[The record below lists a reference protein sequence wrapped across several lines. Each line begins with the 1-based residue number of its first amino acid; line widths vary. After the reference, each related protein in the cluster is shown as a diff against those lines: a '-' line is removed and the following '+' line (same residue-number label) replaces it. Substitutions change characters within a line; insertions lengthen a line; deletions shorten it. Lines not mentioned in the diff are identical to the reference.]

1 MWATPKPFPWPKAC
15 CMDSIFALPCGVDFA
30 TELVRGL
37 RERFADQPPEAM
49 AQVTLFLNSQRMRRR
64 VTEAFAQ
71 GTATFLPRLLVLS
84 DLAQHPILSDLP
96 TAPSALGRQL
106 ELARLIE
113 RLLSTQPNLAPR
125 AALFDLAQSLGLLVD
140 EMHDEGVVAEAFSTL
155 DVSRHSEHWARTQQF
170 LQIIAPFMLAQDG
183 PARPRM
189 AAERLAALWATQPPK
204 GPVIIAGSTGSRGP
218 VARLMHAVAGLD
230 QGMVVLPGF
239 DFDLPDPV
247 WARMEDALTFED
259 HPQYRFRRLMDALQI
274 TPAQITPWRATTPAD
289 PARNRLISLS
299 LRPAPVTDQ
308 WLIEGQDLPDLI
320 ASTAHLTLLKA
331 ANPRQEALAL
341 ALILRRAISRNQKA
355 ALITPDRSLARRV
368 EAQLDRWGIL
378 PDDSAGSP
386 LALSAPGRLLRH
398 IARAFEAPVTADGL
412 IVLLKHPL
420 AGSGADRGKHLL
432 LTRDLELQLRRHGP
446 AFPTAQALQD
456 WANAH
461 KEPLAK
467 PWGAGLSAVLTQ
479 LLAPA
484 PQSLG
489 DHVSRHLAVA
499 EALARGAADQGAGA
513 LWGKD
518 PGIAARK
525 VMDLLQAEAGHE
537 GAMSPSDYRMLFD
550 NLIARE
556 EVRSPVTGHPLV
568 SFHGPREAR
577 EIAADLVI
585 LAGLN
590 EGTWPA
596 ATSPDPWLNRRM
608 RKDAGLLLP
617 ERQIGLS
624 AHDYQQAV
632 AAPEVILS
640 RALRDAEAETVPSR
654 WLNRLCNLMAGLAPQ
669 SGPLALEQM
678 EARGAVWLARSAAV
692 DQPQALPDAGL
703 KPALRPR
710 PCPPVAARPTS
721 LALTKI
727 RTLIRDPY
735 ATYAQ
740 YILRL
745 KPLNPLRAQPDAR
758 DRGIAIH
765 TILQRFVTERPLG
778 ETALDA
784 RARLLTIA
792 AEVFAQETP
801 FPSARA
807 LWLARLERAAD
818 HFLRQDEKW
827 GGQTLLTEEK
837 GAVAVG
843 DTGFTLTG
851 TPDRIDQRPDGS
863 VVLIDYKTGAP
874 PSKPQ
879 QTTLD
884 LQLHLAAAMAE
895 RGGFDGQLMRVSAI
909 SYIGLGSGEQAVDTE
924 LTTEEIDTL
933 WMRFVALIRAY
944 QDPNTGY
951 TARRAVFDTRTP
963 GDYDHLARFGEWDMT
978 DRATPIK
985 VGQDDPA

>member
-1 MWATPKPFPWPKAC
+1 
-15 CMDSIFALPCGVDFA
+15 MDNIFALPCGVDFA

-37 RERFADQPPEAM
+37 VERFAGQPPEAM
-49 AQVTLFLNSQRMRRR
+49 AQATVYLNSQRMRRR

-71 GTATFLPRLLVLS
+71 GKATFLPRLLVLS
-84 DLAQHPILSDLP
+84 DLAQHPILSDVP
-96 TAPSALGRQL
+96 AAPSALGRQL

-113 RLLSTQPNLAPR
+113 GLLTAQPNLAPR

-140 EMHDEGVVAEAFSTL
+140 EMHDEGVLAEALSAL
-155 DVSRHSEHWARTQQF
+155 DVREHSEHFARTQRF
-170 LQIIAPFMLAQDG
+170 LSIIAPFMLAQDG

-189 AAERLAALWATQPPK
+189 AAERLAALWATQPPQK
-204 GPVIIAGSTGSRGP
+204 PVIIAGSTGSRGP
-218 VARLMHAVAGLD
+218 VATLMRAVAGLP

-239 DFDLPDPV
+239 DFDLPDAV

-274 TPAQITPWRATTPAD
+274 NPAQITPWRSASPVD

-308 WLIEGQDLPDLI
+308 WLVEGQALPDLTGT
-320 ASTAHLTLLKA
+320 TAHLTLLKA

-341 ALILRRAISRNQKA
+341 ALILRRAISRIQKA
-355 ALITPDRSLARRV
+355 ALITPDRTLARRV

-398 IARAFEAPVTADGL
+398 IARAFEAPVTADGVM
-412 IVLLKHPL
+412 VLLKHPL
-420 AGSGADRGKHLL
+420 AGSGGDRGTHLL
-432 LTRDLELQLRRHGP
+432 LTRDLELHLRRNGP
-446 AFPTAQALQD
+446 AFPTARAVKH

-461 KEPLAK
+461 KDPQAAA
-467 PWGAGLSAVLTQ
+467 WGAAFGAVLDL
-479 LLAPA
+479 LLASPA
-484 PQSLG
+484 QNLS
-489 DHVSRHLAVA
+489 DHVTRHLAVA
-499 EALARGAADQGAGA
+499 EALGRGTADQGAGT
-513 LWGKD
+513 LWDKD
-518 PGIAARK
+518 PGIAARQ
-525 VMDLLQAEAGHE
+525 VMDQLQAEVGHQ

-596 ATSPDPWLNRRM
+596 ATSPDAWLNRRM

-640 RALRDAEAETVPSR
+640 RAMRDAEAETVPSR
-654 WLNRLCNLMAGLAPQ
+654 WLNRLCNLMAGLGPQ
-669 SGPLALEQM
+669 NGPLALEQM
-678 EARGAVWLARSAAV
+678 EARGNLWLSRSAAV

-703 KPALRPR
+703 LPAPRPR
-710 PCPPVAARPTS
+710 PYPPVAARPTS

-745 KPLNPLRAQPDAR
+745 KPLSPLRAQPDAR
-758 DRGIAIH
+758 DRGTAIH
-765 TILQRFVTERPLG
+765 RILERFVTERPQG
-778 ETALDA
+778 EAVADA
-784 RARLLTIA
+784 RRRLLEIG
-792 AEVFAQETP
+792 AEVLAEETP

-827 GGQTLLTEEK
+827 GGQTVLTEK
-837 GAVAVG
+837 AGAVAVG
-843 DTGFTLTG
+843 QTGFTLTG
-851 TPDRIDQRPDGS
+851 TPDRIDQRPDGT
-863 VVLIDYKTGAP
+863 VVLIDYKTGTP
-874 PSKPQ
+874 PTKAQ

-895 RGGFDGQLMRVSAI
+895 RGGFDDRVMEVSGV
-909 SYIGLGSGEQAVDTE
+909 SYIGLGSGEKAVDTP
-924 LTTEEIDTL
+924 LTTEEIDTI
-933 WMRFVALIRAY
+933 WARFVTLIKAY
-944 QDPNTGY
+944 QDPQTGY

-978 DRATPIK
+978 DRATPLK

>member
-1 MWATPKPFPWPKAC
+1 MAN
-15 CMDSIFALPCGVDFA
+15 IFALPPGVDFA

-37 RERFADQPPEAM
+37 VDRFATRPPEEM
-49 AQVTLFLNSQRMRRR
+49 AQVTLYLNSQRMRRR
-64 VTEAFAQ
+64 VTEAFAL
-71 GTATFLPRLLVLS
+71 GKATFLPRLMVLS

-96 TAPSALGRQL
+96 AVPSALGRQL

-113 RLLSTQPNLAPR
+113 RLLTAQPELAPR

-140 EMHDEGVVAEAFSTL
+140 EMHDEGVLAEALSAL
-155 DVSRHSEHWARTQQF
+155 DVTGHSEHWARTQQF

-183 PARPRM
+183 PARPRI
-189 AAERLAALWATQPPK
+189 AVERLATLWAAQPPQ

-218 VARLMHAVAGLD
+218 VATLMRAVAGLA

-247 WARMEDALTFED
+247 WARMEEALTFED

-274 TPAQITPWRATTPAD
+274 LPAQIKPWCSTAPVD
-289 PARNRLISLS
+289 GARNRLISLS

-308 WLIEGQDLPDLI
+308 WLFEGRLLPDLVD
-320 ASTAHLTLLKA
+320 STSGLTLLKA

-341 ALILRRAISRNQKA
+341 ALILRRAISRNQRA
-355 ALITPDRSLARRV
+355 ALITPDRTLARRV

-398 IARAFEAPVTADGL
+398 IARAFEAPVTADGW
-412 IVLLKHPL
+412 IALLKHPL
-420 AGSGADRGKHLL
+420 TGSGGDRGKHLL
-432 LTRDLELQLRRHGP
+432 LTRDLELALRRHGP
-446 AFPTAQALQD
+446 AFPTAQSVQD
-456 WANAH
+456 WAKAH
-461 KEPLAK
+461 KEPTAAA
-467 PWGAGLSAVLTQ
+467 WGAGLGAVLSL
-479 LLAPA
+479 LLAPPA
-484 PQSLG
+484 QSLS
-489 DHVSRHLAVA
+489 DHVTRHLDVA
-499 EALARGAADQGAGA
+499 CALARGTATQGAGT
-513 LWGKD
+513 LWDKD

-525 VMDLLQAEAGHE
+525 VMDQLQAESGHE
-537 GAMSPSDYRMLFD
+537 GALSPSDYRILFD
-550 NLIARE
+550 SVIARV

-577 EIAADLVI
+577 EIFADLVI

-596 ATSPDPWLNRRM
+596 ATAPDPWLNRKM

-640 RALRDAEAETVPSR
+640 RAMRDAEAETVPSR
-654 WLNRLCNLMAGLAPQ
+654 WLNRLCNLMAGLGPQ
-669 SGPLALEQM
+669 NGPLALQQM
-678 EARGAVWLARSAAV
+678 EARGNLWLARSAAV
-692 DQPQALPDAGL
+692 DQAQAMPDAGL
-703 KPALRPR
+703 QPALRPR
-710 PCPPVAARPTS
+710 PCPPVSARPKS

-758 DRGIAIH
+758 DRGTAIH
-765 TILQRFVTERPLG
+765 SILQRFVTERPAA
-778 ETALDA
+778 EVAADA
-784 RARLLTIA
+784 RHRLLTIA

-827 GGQTLLTEEK
+827 GGQTLLTEMA
-837 GAVAVG
+837 GAVAVEQ
-843 DTGFTLTG
+843 TGFTLTG
-851 TPDRIDQRPDGS
+851 TPDRIDQRPDGT
-863 VVLIDYKTGAP
+863 VVLIDYKTGTP
-874 PSKPQ
+874 PSAAQ

-895 RGGFDGQLMRVSAI
+895 RGGFDTQVMRVSAI
-909 SYIGLGSGEQAVDTE
+909 SYIGLGSGEKAVDTD
-924 LTTEEIDTL
+924 LTTEEIDMI
-933 WMRFVALIRAY
+933 WARFVTLIKAY
-944 QDPNTGY
+944 QDPQTGY

>member
-1 MWATPKPFPWPKAC
+1 MWATPKPSLWPKSC
-15 CMDSIFALPCGVDFA
+15 CVDNVFALPCGVDFA

-37 RERFADQPPEAM
+37 VERFAGQPPEAM
-49 AQVTLFLNSQRMRRR
+49 AQAIVYLNSQRMRRR
-64 VTEAFAQ
+64 VSEAFAQ
-71 GTATFLPRLLVLS
+71 GKATFLPRLLVLS

-96 TAPSALGRQL
+96 AAPSALGRQL

-113 RLLSTQPNLAPR
+113 RLLTAQPNLAPR

-140 EMHDEGVVAEAFSTL
+140 EMHDEGVLAQALSAL
-155 DVSRHSEHWARTQQF
+155 DVTGHSEHWARTQQF
-170 LQIIAPFMLAQDG
+170 LHIIAPFMLAQDG

-189 AAERLAALWATQPPK
+189 AAERLAALWATQPPQ

-218 VARLMHAVAGLD
+218 VATLMRAVAGLP
-230 QGMVVLPGF
+230 QGMIVLPGF
-239 DFDLPDPV
+239 DFDLPDAV

-274 TPAQITPWRATTPAD
+274 PPAQIAPWCSAAPID

-308 WLIEGQDLPDLI
+308 WLVEGQALPDLT
-320 ASTAHLTLLKA
+320 ATTAHLTLLKA
-331 ANPRQEALAL
+331 TNPRQEALAL
-341 ALILRRAISRNQKA
+341 ALILRRAVSRNQKA
-355 ALITPDRSLARRV
+355 ALVTPDRTLARRV

-420 AGSGADRGKHLL
+420 AGSGGDRGKHLL
-432 LTRDLELQLRRHGP
+432 LTRDLELRLRRHGP
-446 AFPTAQALQD
+446 AFPNAQAVQD

-461 KEPLAK
+461 KEPVAK
-467 PWGAGLSAVLTQ
+467 PWGASLGAVLSVLHSPPAQT
-479 LLAPA
+479 LA
-484 PQSLG
+484 
-489 DHVSRHLAVA
+489 DHVTRHVAVA
-499 EALARGAADQGAGA
+499 EALARGTADQGAGT
-513 LWGKD
+513 LWDKD

-525 VMDLLQAEAGHE
+525 VMGQLQAEAGHQ

-596 ATSPDPWLNRRM
+596 ATSPDPWLNRKM

-640 RALRDAEAETVPSR
+640 RAMRDAEAETVPSR
-654 WLNRLCNLMAGLAPQ
+654 WLNRLCNLMAGLGPQ
-669 SGPLALEQM
+669 NGPLALQQM
-678 EARGAVWLARSAAV
+678 EARGNLWLARSAAV

-703 KPALRPR
+703 LRAPRPR

-758 DRGIAIH
+758 DRGTAIH
-765 TILQRFVTERPLG
+765 RILERFVTERPQD
-778 ETALDA
+778 EAVADA
-784 RARLLTIA
+784 RRRLLEIG
-792 AEVFAQETP
+792 AEVLAEETP

-827 GGQTLLTEEK
+827 GGQTLLTEMA
-837 GAVAVG
+837 GAVAVEQ
-843 DTGFTLTG
+843 TGFTLTG
-851 TPDRIDQRPDGS
+851 TPDRIDQRPDGT
-863 VVLIDYKTGAP
+863 VVLIDYKTGTP
-874 PSKPQ
+874 PTKAQ

-895 RGGFDGQLMRVSAI
+895 RGGFDNQVLTVSSI
-909 SYIGLGSGEQAVDTE
+909 SYIGLGSGEKAVDTP
-924 LTTEEIDTL
+924 LTTEEIDTI
-933 WMRFVALIRAY
+933 WARFVTLIKAY

>member
-1 MWATPKPFPWPKAC
+1 MSAILKPSLWQKAS
-15 CMDSIFALPCGVDFA
+15 CMDKIFALPPGVDFA
-30 TELVRGL
+30 TELVRGFAD
-37 RERFADQPPEAM
+37 RFAGRPPEAM
-49 AQVTLFLNSQRMRRR
+49 AQITLYLNSQRMRRR
-64 VTEAFAQ
+64 VTEAFVQ
-71 GTATFLPRLLVLS
+71 GKATFLPRLMVLS
-84 DLAQHPILSDLP
+84 DLAQHPILSDLHP
-96 TAPSALGRQL
+96 APSALGRQL

-113 RLLSTQPNLAPR
+113 RLLIAQPDLAPR

-140 EMHDEGVVAEAFSTL
+140 EMHDEGVVAQALSAL
-155 DVSRHSEHWARTQQF
+155 DVTGHSEHWARTQQF

-189 AAERLAALWATQPPK
+189 AVERLAALWATQPPQ

-218 VARLMHAVAGLD
+218 VATLMRAVAGLS

-259 HPQYRFRRLMDALQI
+259 HPQYRFRRLMDALHI
-274 TPAQITPWRATTPAD
+274 TPAQIKPWRSAAPVD
-289 PARNRLISLS
+289 SARNRLISLS

-308 WLIEGQDLPDLI
+308 WLVEGRSLPDLV
-320 ASTAHLTLLKA
+320 ASTSRLTLLKA

-341 ALILRRAISRNQKA
+341 ALILRRAISRNQRA
-355 ALITPDRSLARRV
+355 ALITPDRTLARRV
-368 EAQLDRWGIL
+368 EAQLDRWGVL

-398 IARAFEAPVTADGL
+398 IARAFEAPVTADGW

-420 AGSGADRGKHLL
+420 TGSGGDRGKHLL
-432 LTRDLELQLRRHGP
+432 LTRDLELTLRRHGP
-446 AFPTAQALQD
+446 AFPTAQSVQD

-461 KEPLAK
+461 KEPTAAA
-467 PWGAGLSAVLTQ
+467 WGAGLGAVLSL
-479 LLAPA
+479 LLAPPA
-484 PQSLG
+484 QSLS
-489 DHVSRHLAVA
+489 DHVTRHLTVA
-499 EALARGAADQGAGA
+499 CALARGTATQGAGT
-513 LWGKD
+513 LWDKD

-525 VMDLLQAEAGHE
+525 VMDQLQAESGHE
-537 GAMSPSDYRMLFD
+537 GALSPSDYRLLFD
-550 NLIARE
+550 SVIARE
-556 EVRSPVTGHPLV
+556 EVRSPVIGHPLV

-577 EIAADLVI
+577 EIFADLVI

-596 ATSPDPWLNRRM
+596 ATTPDPWLNRKM

-640 RALRDAEAETVPSR
+640 RATRDAEAETVPSR
-654 WLNRLCNLMAGLAPQ
+654 WLNRLCNLMAGLGPQ
-669 SGPLALEQM
+669 NGPLALQQM
-678 EARGAVWLARSAAV
+678 EARGNLWLARSAAV
-692 DQPQALPDAGL
+692 DQAQALPDPGL
-703 KPALRPR
+703 QPAPRPR
-710 PCPPVAARPTS
+710 PCPPVSARPKS
-721 LALTKI
+721 LPLTKI

-758 DRGIAIH
+758 DRGTAIH
-765 TILQRFVTERPLG
+765 SILQRFVTERPAV
-778 ETALDA
+778 EVAADA
-784 RARLLTIA
+784 RHRLLTIA

-827 GGQTLLTEEK
+827 GGQTLLTEMA
-837 GAVAVG
+837 GSVAVG
-843 DTGFTLTG
+843 QTGFTLTG
-851 TPDRIDQRPDGS
+851 TPDRIDQRPDGT
-863 VVLIDYKTGAP
+863 VVLIDYKTGTP
-874 PSKPQ
+874 PSAAQ

-895 RGGFDGQLMRVSAI
+895 RGGFDTQVMRVSAI
-909 SYIGLGSGEQAVDTE
+909 SYIGLGSGEKAVDTD
-924 LTTEEIDTL
+924 LTTEEIDMI
-933 WMRFVALIRAY
+933 WARFVTLIRAY
-944 QDPNTGY
+944 QDPQTGY
-951 TARRAVFDTRTP
+951 TARRAVFDMRTP